1 MNEDNP
7 WLGTGRILA
16 GGKAPLSERKG
27 SLLSDSGLGAKASS
41 ECFLHLSGFGMA
53 VLDVLAPGAP
63 TTPDAVSWIPIPGTS
78 FDLWTRPV
86 PAVQG

>member
-1 MNEDNP
+1 VNGFP
-7 WLGTGRILA
+7 
-16 GGKAPLSERKG
+16 
-27 SLLSDSGLGAKASS
+27 
-41 ECFLHLSGFGMA
+41 HLSGFGMA

-63 TTPDAVSWIPIPGTS
+63 TTPDAVSWIPTPGTS